1 MKRNTILEFNKLANE
16 VLIGA
21 RGTKEVNPKFLY
33 GMKKNKDKIQSIVVE
48 FQKSIFE
55 RKQHEKADEFQ
66 NKRVELCKVYS
77 KADDKGEPII
87 KDNQF
92 QFEQEKYKE
101 FQEKF
106 KELQEEY
113 AEVVEETKKFEEEMA
128 KTLEEELEFDI
139 YKVKVDW
146 LPTGV
151 ITGDQ
156 LTFLYDNGFI
166 ED

>member
-16 VLIGA
+16 VLFSA
-21 RGTKEVNPKFLY
+21 QKVKDVNPKFLY
-33 GMKKNKDKIQSIVVE
+33 GLKKNKDKIQSITVE
-48 FQKSIFE
+48 FQKKIFE

-66 NKRVELCKVYS
+66 NKRVELCKVY
-77 KADDKGEPII
+77 ARLDDKGEPII

-92 QFEQEKYKE
+92 QFDQEKYQE

-106 KELQEEY
+106 KDLQEEY
-113 AEVVEETKKFEEEMA
+113 TEVVEDNKNFEEEIN
-128 KTLEEELEFDI
+128 KILEEEMELDI

>member
-1 MKRNTILEFNKLANE
+1 MKRQLILDFNKLANE
-16 VLIGA
+16 VFFA
-21 RGTKEVNPKFLY
+21 AQKSKDVNPKFLY
-33 GMKKNKDKIQSIVVE
+33 GLKKNKDKIQSVVGE
-48 FQKSIFE
+48 FQKKIFE

-66 NKRVELCKVYS
+66 NKRVELCKVYA
-77 KADDKGEPII
+77 KADEAGNPII

-92 QFEQEKYKE
+92 QFDKEKYEE
-101 FQEKF
+101 FQVKF

-113 AEVVEETKKFEEEMA
+113 KEVVEDNKKFEEEVNNV
-128 KTLEEELEFDI
+128 LEEEVEFDI

-156 LTFLYDNGFI
+156 LSFLYDNGFI